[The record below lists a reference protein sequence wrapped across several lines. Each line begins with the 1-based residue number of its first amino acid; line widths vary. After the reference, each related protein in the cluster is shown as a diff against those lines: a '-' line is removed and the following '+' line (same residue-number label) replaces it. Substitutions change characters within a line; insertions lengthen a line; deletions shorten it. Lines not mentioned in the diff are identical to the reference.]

1 MSKNIS
7 EEERHEAATVGC
19 PSRGIPKL
27 PGGFDGTE
35 PAKPV
40 SEEVRA
46 KIEQCVVRQRRKLTQ
61 IADLAL
67 AAEAKSGNAN
77 VKLCSKFLENSR
89 ALCAIRELVGPGLT
103 LAADLEKELSGEAES
118 LPLQKEHKFGLLR
131 NGVQMIR
138 YASGPTVQLIGK
150 RDRGPHERQ
159 DGKTGKVIYKVML
172 SRESKSA
179 EVVVDGVSKMT
190 IVGSH
195 NNLLE
200 HAGVAMLNCI
210 IAFNAKR
217 RRHEHANAKR
227 KAAAK
232 QQAHDSKEGK

>member
-1 MSKNIS
+1 MF
-7 EEERHEAATVGC
+7 EAATEMPAFMGC
-19 PSRGIPKL
+19 PAHMPAKL

-35 PAKPV
+35 PAKTV
-40 SEEVRA
+40 SEEAQA
-46 KIEQCVVRQRRKLTQ
+46 KIEQCVIRQRQMLTK
-61 IADLAL
+61 IADIAL
-67 AAEAKSGNAN
+67 AAEAKSSNAD
-77 VKLCSKFLENSR
+77 VKLGSKYLENSR

-159 DGKTGKVIYKVML
+159 DGKTGKVIYKVVL

-179 EVVVDGVSKMT
+179 EVIVDGVSKMT

-217 RRHEHANAKR
+217 RRHEHAKAKR
-227 KAAAK
+227 KAAKAK
-232 QQAHDSKEGK
+232 QQAHDSKQEGK